1 MESTEVVF
9 FDFFEYVVP
18 RGISR
23 HGIPPITL
31 EGMELG
37 TVRAFVSPERG
48 NARVRVEG
56 DKVIVDARHWPF
68 PATQRVQVMLHG
80 IRRGFK
86 GVRNAPATYEQFID
100 NECRLNPRMTR
111 EEVISKWEHVRKQ

>member
-9 FDFFEYVVP
+9 FDFLEYVVP
-18 RGISR
+18 RGVSR
-23 HGIPPITL
+23 FRIDPVTL
-31 EGMELG
+31 EGMEKG
-37 TVRAFVSPERG
+37 TIRAFISPERG

-56 DKVIVDARHWPF
+56 EKVVVDARHWPF

-86 GVRNAPATYEQFID
+86 GIRNAPATYEQFID

-111 EEVISKWEHVRKQ
+111 EEVINKWEHVRKQ